1 MLVAFKSVKP
11 GRGGGLNFV
20 TPAVKKESQSV
31 RKKKFCNET
40 GNGKVHFH
48 VYLVLILL
56 IVESD
61 ICKLILISAK
71 IVKPD
76 VALCFILALPLFV
89 SLIPAAVI
97 VVNLSTLWFNFF
109 LLFSLWLFYWCGEAD
124 GRHAFSTTDICHS
137 ISLLKLS

>member
-1 MLVAFKSVKP
+1 M
-11 GRGGGLNFV
+11 
-20 TPAVKKESQSV
+20 
-31 RKKKFCNET
+31 
-40 GNGKVHFH
+40 
-48 VYLVLILL
+48 LILL

-76 VALCFILALPLFV
+76 VALYFILALPLFV

-109 LLFSLWLFYWCGEAD
+109 FTVQFVVVLLVWRS
-124 GRHAFSTTDICHS
+124 
-137 ISLLKLS
+137 